1 MGGGWGSGDTRGES
15 CGGLGW
21 TYMGGASVGW
31 VVGVV
36 GIGRCWGLCGVVGVF
51 EGHLGWRGR

>member
-1 MGGGWGSGDTRGES
+1 MVGGSSGMGLWWVVGGGWGSGDTRGES

-21 TYMGGASVGW
+21 TYMGGVSVGW

-36 GIGRCWGLCGVVGVF
+36 GVV
-51 EGHLGWRGR
+51 